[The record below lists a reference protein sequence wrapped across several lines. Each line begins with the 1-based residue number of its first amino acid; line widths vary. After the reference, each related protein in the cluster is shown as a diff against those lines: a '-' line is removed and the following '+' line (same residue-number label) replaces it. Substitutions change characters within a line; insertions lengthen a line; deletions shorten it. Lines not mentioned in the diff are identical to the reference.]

1 MILKCSL
8 DVTDYYP
15 DIMSNY
21 AVWVSQEPGCTWVEA
36 VQREFG
42 CGCVGGRVHKN
53 RRFFV
58 LEKERLGHFI
68 FSSLCCQKGQR
79 SNVRAIEEFQAAC
92 RQIRFRQR
100 GRGRICPKGIGACIC
115 VSLSQQ
121 LFCLRYLRDL
131 ETSEVSLESCE
142 RSFHKT
148 KKVTLAQ
155 TQVS

>member
-36 VQREFG
+36 VQREFV

-68 FSSLCCQKGQR
+68 FSSLRCQKGQR

-100 GRGRICPKGIGACIC
+100 GRGGICPKGIGACIC

-121 LFCLRYLRDL
+121 LFCLRHLHDL
-131 ETSEVSLESCE
+131 ETSEVSLEVVKG
-142 RSFHKT
+142 FHE
-148 KKVTLAQ
+148 AQ
-155 TQVS
+155 SYKFGQIRK